1 LERCQRQRVDRCV
14 MHHTRAVWLSTTGTA
29 TRSATRTGPG
39 EADSGTHAAHDTNF
53 TAAVSLARAV
63 I

>member
-1 LERCQRQRVDRCV
+1 